1 MKVVFVTNVTPA
13 TENIRGVSAHPY
25 FLLKYRPKNIEV
37 LMLTYNQ
44 NKMPDDY
51 LKKLRS
57 DLECQIEVLPE
68 KQNIKRKKKIS
79 ILYSR
84 MITHY
89 ENPTKQI
96 KDRISNFSP
105 DIIWTYT
112 NLYAHWARLMPE
124 YKFVNSAPD
133 SMTLLMERSFVDDFY
148 KLSSL
153 KKIVRLIKWRQYIN
167 TEKDYYSPN
176 QIVHLVGLPDIYSY
190 QKYIGANNA
199 FFNIHPHYILKN
211 KEIKFKEGRLRIVI
225 AGRYDQYMR
234 TGADDIVRVLIEDR
248 KLISIIDLTFLGKK
262 WEPIV
267 SLLTEAGYV
276 CKQVSWVDDY
286 IEELI
291 KYDIQL
297 TPITL
302 GTGTKAKVIDAMG
315 NGLLCIGTPYAMENI
330 HFENGKTAVQYQ
342 FAFELPAILKDIYV
356 HKEKYENMARLGRE
370 EIRQYHNPTISSRN
384 FFNTIKEKHN
394 I

>member
-25 FLLKYRPKNIEV
+25 FLLKYRPKDIEV

-44 NKMPDDY
+44 NRMSDDY

-57 DLECQIEVLPE
+57 DLECQIEVLHE

-84 MITHY
+84 MISHY

-133 SMTLLMERSFVDDFY
+133 SMTLLWERTFIDNNSRIG
-148 KLSSL
+148 LL
-153 KKIVRLIKWRQYIN
+153 KKIVRFIKWRQYIN
-167 TEKDYYSPN
+167 TEKDYNAPN
-176 QIVHLVGLPDIYSY
+176 QYVHLVGYPDIYSY
-190 QKYIGANNA
+190 KKYIGANNA

-211 KEIKFKEGRLRIVI
+211 KTIKFVEGKLKIVI
-225 AGRYDQYMR
+225 AGRYDIYMH
-234 TGADDIVRVLIEDR
+234 TGIDDLVVTFLEDKRLIEI
-248 KLISIIDLTFLGKK
+248 LNITFLGKD
-262 WEPIV
+262 WEGIV
-267 SLLTEAGYV
+267 EKLGKAGYE
-276 CKQVSWVDDY
+276 CQHINWVDDY

-315 NGLLCIGTPYAMENI
+315 NGLLCVGTPYAMENI

>member
-44 NKMPDDY
+44 NRMSDDY
-51 LKKLRS
+51 LKNLQN
-57 DLECQIEVLPE
+57 DLKCQIEVLPE
-68 KQNIKRKKKIS
+68 KQNVKRKKRVS

-84 MITHY
+84 MISHY
-89 ENPTKQI
+89 ENPTRQI
-96 KDRISNFSP
+96 KDRIANFSP

-133 SMTLLMERSFVDDFY
+133 SMTLLMERTFVDDFY
-148 KLSSL
+148 KLSWL
-153 KKIVRLIKWRQYIN
+153 KKIIRIIKCRQYIN
-167 TEKDYYSPN
+167 TEKDYDSPN
-176 QIVHLVGLPDIYSY
+176 QIVHLVGYPDLYSY

-199 FFNIHPHYILKN
+199 FFNIHPHYILRN
-211 KEIKFKEGRLRIVI
+211 KEIKFKDGRLRIVI

-234 TGADDIVRVLIEDR
+234 TGADDIVRILLDDR
-248 KLISIIDLTFLGKK
+248 ELISIIDLTFLGKK

-267 SLLTEAGYV
+267 AILTEAGYI

-330 HFENGKTAVQYQ
+330 HFENDKTAIQYQ
-342 FAFELPAILKDIYV
+342 FAFELPSIFREIFNNK
-356 HKEKYENMARLGRE
+356 KRFEEMAEIGRD
-370 EIRQYHNPTISSRN
+370 EIRRYHNPTLASMS
-384 FFNTIKEKHN
+384 FFNTIKKKYN
-394 I
+394 L